1 MSNRVLHFTR
11 ADSALSRAG
20 RVAIVAAMRET
31 DPRILKAL
39 REAFCDPASNVP
51 DFTRTALTGGARPDE
66 GLEQLLPRELTAQG
80 KRTALKRALCDALA
94 RGETP
99 TREKSPGDAAM
110 RLDAATYYHFR
121 VAVEGVRLSVKVW
134 FDDDVREPIV
144 RVISVKRD
152 DQAWSS

>member
-1 MSNRVLHFTR
+1 MSNSVLYFTR
-11 ADSALSRAG
+11 ADSALSRAV

-51 DFTRTALTGGARPDE
+51 DFTRTALTGGPRPDE
-66 GLEQLLPRELTAQG
+66 GLEQLLPRDLTAHG

-99 TREKSPGDAAM
+99 TREEAAGDVAM

-121 VAVEGVRLSVKVW
+121 VTAERVRLFVKVW
-134 FDDDVREPIV
+134 YEDDVREPIV